1 MSPNDEGARG
11 QNAER
16 KMLGL
21 MADAGLPAPDEIE
34 HGDNKVRFLWTERK
48 VAVVIDLTEEE
59 A

>member
-21 MADAGLPAPDEIE
+21 MADAGLPMPDEIE
-34 HGDNKVRFLWTERK
+34 HDDNKVRFLWTERK
-48 VAVVIDLTEEE
+48 VAVVVELEDDQ
-59 A
+59 